1 MISSV
6 KTQETPEIIPLK
18 KLRFI
23 LREVKN
29 WDLKKVRKVCYI

>member
-18 KLRFI
+18 KLLFI
-23 LREVKN
+23 LGEVKN